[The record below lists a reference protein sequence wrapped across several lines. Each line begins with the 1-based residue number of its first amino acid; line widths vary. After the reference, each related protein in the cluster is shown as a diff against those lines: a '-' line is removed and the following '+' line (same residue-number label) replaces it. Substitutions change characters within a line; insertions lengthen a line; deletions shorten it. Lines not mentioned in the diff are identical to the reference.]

1 MLSIDIICAGAGKV
15 KEEYLRAAVA
25 EYEKRIS
32 PYAKVRFVE
41 VGESDAEIIAALP
54 PRAYIF
60 ALCIGGKQF
69 SSEEFA
75 DKFDKI
81 ASGGYSKIAF
91 VIGGSDGFGKAVEDK
106 ADFRLSFS
114 KMTFPHRLMRV
125 ILLEQVYRAFS
136 INHGSKYHK

>member
-1 MLSIDIICAGAGKV
+1 MLTVNIICAGVGKIR
-15 KEEYLRAAVA
+15 EEYLRDAVA

-32 PYAKVRFVE
+32 AYAKVKFIE
-41 VGESDAEIIAALP
+41 TDEDDASILAAIP
-54 PRAYIF
+54 QRSYVY
-60 ALCIGGKQF
+60 ALCIGGKQL

-75 DKFDKI
+75 SHIDKI
-81 ASGGYSKIAF
+81 SVSGYSQVSF

-125 ILLEQVYRAFS
+125 ILLEQIYRAFS
-136 INHGSKYHK
+136 INHGGKYHK